1 LNILNIERNAI
12 PSGDRAIKC
21 LTDLQEELVPHQEI
35 YPIWLKV
42 RYLLWY
48 ANKVRLRSLSR
59 LGVPNLAGEE
69 QQTGCLLDDH
79 VLEGFVQQELGW
91 RGLVD
96 QRSLRDSTC
105 RGSLL
110 VHDDLGGVDD

>member
-1 LNILNIERNAI
+1 MVIE
-12 PSGDRAIKC
+12 
-21 LTDLQEELVPHQEI
+21 
-35 YPIWLKV
+35 
-42 RYLLWY
+42 
-48 ANKVRLRSLSR
+48 NKIMFRFLSC

-69 QQTGCLLDDH
+69 QKTGCLLHDH

-96 QRSLRDSTC
+96 QRGLRDCTC